1 LQAVREIFFFN
12 FFCLR
17 CAGSGFLPPGLTP
30 CFQFPIC
37 RLRRLGVQIS
47 PFFSPQQYPS
57 PKKIILFPNSL
68 KMIKEKFNKE
78 KGL

>member
-1 LQAVREIFFFN
+1 
-12 FFCLR
+12 
-17 CAGSGFLPPGLTP
+17 
-30 CFQFPIC
+30 
-37 RLRRLGVQIS
+37 LGVQIS

-78 KGL
+78 KGPEI